1 VNYLSL
7 LRYVFTGVAL
17 PLKLS
22 LGIHQVV
29 MRLKYGDGQKYQE
42 RLGLKYEDGQKY
54 QESFGVEKIS
64 G

>member
-1 VNYLSL
+1 MRTDRSTRRV
-7 LRYVFTGVAL
+7 
-17 PLKLS
+17 
-22 LGIHQVV
+22 LG
-29 MRLKYGDGQKYQE
+29 LKYEDGQKYQE